1 MYKFFLLFSVL
12 GILLTSG
19 CAPEAAG
26 LDADLKSVRFV
37 YEKDG
42 KAYYLAVQPEIKEE
56 KPMKMDLGDKFMYQ
70 GTLTLAA
77 DKGELQT
84 LEARIKAK
92 FGADCELKQ
101 ILTGSAKILLKKGN
115 EKINEFDV
123 MSGNV
128 NLPFQM
134 TVKKGEKAQLGVE
147 VTFKPSGGVAKSSMT
162 SISTT
167 YSSKSTNTSKSASYK
182 KTATASVSASDAPQP
197 FTVKRTL
204 DF

>member
-1 MYKFFLLFSVL
+1 MYKFFLLFCVL
-12 GILLTSG
+12 GLLLASG
-19 CAPEAAG
+19 CVPEAAG
-26 LDADLKSVRFV
+26 LDADLKTVRFV

-42 KAYYLAVQPEIKEE
+42 KAYYLAVQPKIKEE

-84 LEARIKAK
+84 LAARIKK
-92 FGADCELKQ
+92 QFGAECELKQ
-101 ILTGSAKILLKKGN
+101 LLTTSAKILLKNGSK
-115 EKINEFDV
+115 KINEFDV

-128 NLPFQM
+128 NLPFQI

-147 VTFKPSGGVAKSSMT
+147 VTFKPSGGAAKSSIT
-162 SISTT
+162 SITTT
-167 YSSKSTNTSKSASYK
+167 YSSKSSNASKSASFK
-182 KTATASVSASDAPQP
+182 KTANSSVSAKAAPEA